1 MRSYEIKLDID
12 PKNKYGKAWKSLLEL
27 DEALQDL
34 TLQER
39 KQLTK
44 QYAVYKNVPWFYIY
58 PLRFFLMR

>member
-1 MRSYEIKLDID
+1 MENYEIKLDID
-12 PKNKYGKAWKSLLEL
+12 PKSKYGKAWKSLLEL

-44 QYAVYKNVPWFYIY
+44 QYAEYKNAPWFYIY
-58 PLRFFLMR
+58 LMRFSLMR